1 MQKKK
6 RAKATASVN
15 DTKNII
21 IKILIGSGVGAVAFF
36 ALTALSAVILLK
48 NDSDLPVYKYI
59 MLLTG
64 AVSGFLSG
72 FVAVRPLRKN
82 GIAFGSVS
90 ALPIYLIAV
99 IVSVLIARSGIGLI
113 GWILFAVM
121 VLFAAAGGIV
131 AVNKRKKIR

>member
-90 ALPIYLIAV
+90 ALPVYLIAV

-131 AVNKRKKIR
+131 AVNKRKKTR